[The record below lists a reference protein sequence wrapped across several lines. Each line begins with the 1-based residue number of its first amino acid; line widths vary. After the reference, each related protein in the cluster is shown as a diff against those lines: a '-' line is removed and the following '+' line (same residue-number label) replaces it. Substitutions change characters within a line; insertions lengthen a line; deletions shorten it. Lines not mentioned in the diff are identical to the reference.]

1 MKRIAIILA
10 LSIISLTISAQ
21 RGPGSEPGLLEFK
34 HITFVEGMSKEDLQK
49 KADVW
54 MESVGHL
61 EKSPFL
67 KYERG
72 REKFQFVNRLHYVF
86 AHKFRL
92 SLDKFVPG
100 GGDETF
106 LDFMVDIFCKDGL
119 YIVTIYDIASNGTP
133 TIFKYYGEAG
143 TLNPELYTKRQL
155 KHSVPVLEYIMDR
168 ADEIFSQIDEY
179 MLN

>member
-34 HITFVEGMSKEDLQK
+34 HTTFVEGVSKQDLEK
-49 KADVW
+49 KATEW

-67 KYERG
+67 SYEWG
-72 REKFQFVNRLHYVF
+72 REKFQFVNRLMYAF
-86 AHKFRL
+86 ENKFRL
-92 SLDKFVPG
+92 GLDKFVPG
-100 GGDETF
+100 GGDETNVF
-106 LDFMVDIFCKDGL
+106 FDVDIYCKDGV
-119 YIVTIYDIASNGTP
+119 YIVTVYDIDTAGAP
-133 TIFKYYGEAG
+133 YIDKYYGEAG
-143 TLNPELYTKRQL
+143 TLNPEFYTKRQL